1 MTADLSGPEQAGR
14 WRSLEAE
21 ALDLAQSMSDSTAGQ
36 AMLSVA
42 DGYRRLAERA
52 EAVVRDP
59 KRLIDGASFGPHAL
73 EAIHTAFDAA
83 WAEIV
88 GHFRGDGVSVR
99 AARLRLAKA
108 LLSVASKD
116 SREPEVLK
124 QAALRTM
131 ALDYRRR

>member
-21 ALDLAQSMSDSTAGQ
+21 ALDLAQSMSDATAEQ

-52 EAVVRDP
+52 EAGVRDP
-59 KRLIDGASFGPHAL
+59 KRLIDGASFGPNAL

-83 WAEIV
+83 WAQIV
-88 GHFRGDGVSVR
+88 RPFRR
-99 AARLRLAKA
+99 AAALARA
-108 LLSVASKD
+108 
-116 SREPEVLK
+116 
-124 QAALRTM
+124 
-131 ALDYRRR
+131 

>member
-1 MTADLSGPEQAGR
+1 
-14 WRSLEAE
+14 
-21 ALDLAQSMSDSTAGQ
+21 MSDATAEQ

-59 KRLIDGASFGPHAL
+59 KRLIDGASFGPNAL

-88 GHFRGDGVSVR
+88 GHFRGDGGSVR
-99 AARLRLAKA
+99 AARCRLAKA
-108 LLSVASKD
+108 PRSAGSMD
-116 SREPEVLK
+116 SREPEALT
-124 QAALRTM
+124 QAARRTM